1 MQVQPLISI
10 DTLTTRLQHYSARRL
25 PGRNWVARCG
35 VILLIAEHG
44 ISGDSSAPAL
54 LLMRRAERKGDPW
67 SGHVSF
73 PGGRVDPTD
82 ASTRDAALRE
92 LQEETGISA
101 ATELVPIGRLSDLL
115 TREHGRH
122 RPMVVSP
129 YVYRTPRTLVL
140 APSREAAKLWWE
152 PMANLVAPER
162 RKRMVWRLA
171 GIPLRVSAIDVDDAR
186 LWGLSLMMVDELAR
200 ATGLKVPAP

>member
-1 MQVQPLISI
+1 MHGQALISL
-10 DTLTTRLQHYSARRL
+10 DNLTTRLQHYSARRL

-35 VILLIAEHG
+35 GILLIAEDG
-44 ISGDSSAPAL
+44 SSGDSSAPAL

-140 APSREAAKLWWE
+140 EPSREAAKLWWE

-200 ATGLKVPAP
+200 AAGLKVPAP

>member
-1 MQVQPLISI
+1 MISL

-25 PGRNWVARCG
+25 PGRNLVARCG

-44 ISGDSSAPAL
+44 ISGDSGSPAL
-54 LLMRRAERKGDPW
+54 LLMRRAERAGDPW
-67 SGHVSF
+67 SGQVSF

-82 ASTRDAALRE
+82 ACTRDAALRE

-101 ATELVPIGRLSDLL
+101 ATELLPIGRLSDLL
-115 TREHGRH
+115 TREHGRV

-140 APSREAAKLWWE
+140 EPSREAAKLWWE
-152 PMANLVAPER
+152 PLASLVAPER

-171 GIPLRVSAIDVDDAR
+171 GIPLRVSAIDVDDAS

-200 ATGLKVPAP
+200 ATGLKVSAS